1 MNNNIFI
8 KMKKDKFNPDIE
20 PKLKS
25 KETERDNV
33 TFELHN
39 SIYNPITGVIPN
51 KINSIND
58 LVLEK
63 DKSLDKVNIQ
73 KLISEK
79 SKERINQDNIHKPV
93 KTKIINN
100 SPIQQTNKVNEP
112 NKSYNVNRTNYIE
125 TFEDMKM
132 SLNKKSEQTKIQPQ
146 PKNNYDNIL
155 DGLKDLGI
163 IK

>member
-20 PKLKS
+20 PKLKI
-25 KETERDNV
+25 KETERENV
-33 TFELHN
+33 TFELQN
-39 SIYNPITGVIPN
+39 SIYNPITGIIPN

-63 DKSLDKVNIQ
+63 DKSLDKINIQ

-79 SKERINQDNIHKPV
+79 SIERINQDYIHKPV

-100 SPIQQTNKVNEP
+100 IPIQQTNKINEP
-112 NKSYNVNRTNYIE
+112 IKSCNVNRTNYIE
-125 TFEDMKM
+125 TFEDMKI
-132 SLNKKSEQTKIQPQ
+132 SSNKDSSQNNHQ